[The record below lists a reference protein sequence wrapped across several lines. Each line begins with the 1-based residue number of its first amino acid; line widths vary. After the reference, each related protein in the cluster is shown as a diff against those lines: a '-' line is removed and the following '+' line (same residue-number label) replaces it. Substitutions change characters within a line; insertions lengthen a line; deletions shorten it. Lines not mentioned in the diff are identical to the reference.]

1 LVFAPSSLIL
11 TNCYLPLSEALC
23 AKGVEVM
30 LRVSILILSIVTF
43 YSHGVE
49 SKLSES
55 YFYNS
60 GFDSTK
66 ELSLFI
72 QELQSDVSQ
81 DNKKSVALK
90 VSYPLTVH
98 LPDTVLGIKNPD
110 DFVKH
115 YDDIIT
121 ENIKRIL
128 LSQSINDLGRFTE
141 GVRLGHGEVWISSVK
156 NNVSDKYRIK
166 VVSFNVRNGT

>member
-1 LVFAPSSLIL
+1 
-11 TNCYLPLSEALC
+11 
-23 AKGVEVM
+23 M
-30 LRVSILILSIVTF
+30 LRVSILILSVVTF
-43 YSHGVE
+43 YSYGTE
-49 SKLSES
+49 SKLSEH

-81 DNKKSVALK
+81 GNKKLVASK

-98 LPDTVLGIKNPD
+98 LSETTLSIETPD

-115 YDDIIT
+115 YENIIT
-121 ENIKRIL
+121 ENIKRIIL
-128 LSQSINDLGRFTE
+128 NQNINNLGRFSE
-141 GVRLGHGEVWISSVK
+141 GIRLEHGEIWISSVK
-156 NNVSDKYRIK
+156 NNSSDKYKIK
-166 VVSFNVRNGT
+166 VVTFNVNKSFKRTKNSWLLLLRRLF